1 MKNIIILALVS
12 ILFSFNSFGHS
23 NRSNERQEVS
33 SEIAKKYLGNW
44 ELASINDQTDDYK
57 ISLNLTK
64 EEARIAGSTG
74 CNSFGGEVV
83 VVGKQLTVKRV
94 FSTKKM
100 CQPELMKKEQR
111 ILKAIKGQFSID
123 IDRNQLI
130 LYNEQTTLVFQ
141 QTEQKK

>member
-57 ISLNLTK
+57 I
-64 EEARIAGSTG
+64 
-74 CNSFGGEVV
+74 
-83 VVGKQLTVKRV
+83 
-94 FSTKKM
+94 
-100 CQPELMKKEQR
+100 
-111 ILKAIKGQFSID
+111 
-123 IDRNQLI
+123 RN
-130 LYNEQTTLVFQ
+130 NFV
-141 QTEQKK
+141 